1 MIFQTLDY
9 KKKCTNIYVNNKIYD
24 EVPEGLT
31 GTWSYNSSIPD
42 VDCANLYCG
51 GQTIDSVCPLEL
63 ENQWKAS
70 NDKMKAFMNSFIQS
84 KIDLNQHC
92 FYDLVPGHFLLEFY
106 EIKNKITEHVFEN
119 YKKPENYDFLLE
131 LAKKAEEI
139 KNQPL
144 NINVLKL
151 NDKKHEFVARNFLKK
166 IKKTEPYIKYNIFG
180 TKTGR
185 LTTKPNSFPILT
197 LKKEYRSIL
206 RPNNDLFVEL
216 DYNAAELR
224 VLLTLMNMEQP
235 KEDIHAWNAKNI
247 FRGLV
252 TRKEAKERIFAWL
265 YNPDS
270 KDHLANRAYDKA
282 NIKEKYWDGKIV
294 KTPFGREIKAD
305 EFHALNYLIQSTTA
319 DLVLR
324 QMIKVADLLKN
335 VKSHVAFV
343 IHDSIVI
350 DFAKEDKGLIS
361 EINEAFK
368 QNRFGE
374 YRTSVSIGKNFGD
387 MREVKCT

>member
-1 MIFQTLDY
+1 MIFQTLDG
-9 KKKCTNIYVNNKIYD
+9 KKKCTNVYVNNKIYD
-24 EVPEGLT
+24 EIPEGLT
-31 GTWSYNSSIPD
+31 GTWSYNSSTPG

-51 GQTIDSVCPLEL
+51 GQTIDSVCPPEL
-63 ENQWKAS
+63 ENRWKAS

-206 RPNNDLFVEL
+206 KPNNDLFVEL

-224 VLLTLMNMEQP
+224 VLLALMNMEQP

-270 KDHLANRAYDKA
+270 KDRLANRAYDKA

-335 VKSHVAFV
+335 VKSYVAFI

>member
-1 MIFQTLDY
+1 
-9 KKKCTNIYVNNKIYD
+9 
-24 EVPEGLT
+24 
-31 GTWSYNSSIPD
+31 
-42 VDCANLYCG
+42 
-51 GQTIDSVCPLEL
+51 
-63 ENQWKAS
+63 
-70 NDKMKAFMNSFIQS
+70 
-84 KIDLNQHC
+84 
-92 FYDLVPGHFLLEFY
+92 LLEFY

-247 FRGLV
+247 FRGLA

-270 KDHLANRAYDKA
+270 KDSLANRAYDKA

-294 KTPFGREIKAD
+294 KTPFGREIEAD

-335 VKSHVAFV
+335 VKSHVAFI